1 MASPPLRATLIT
13 LGVADVRRAARFYE
27 TLGMRR
33 RVKGAKDVAF
43 FEAGGVALA
52 VWGRADLAKD
62 AGLENSKP
70 GFSGVALAFNVAD
83 EPSVDAALQAAA
95 RAGGKIVKAAGR
107 AFWGGYTGY
116 FADPDGHLWEVAH
129 NPVFLLDE
137 GGQIRLPE

>member
-1 MASPPLRATLIT
+1 MALPPLRVTLVT
-13 LGVADVRRAARFYE
+13 LGVADVARAARFYE

-43 FEAGGVALA
+43 FEAGGTALA

-62 AGLENSKP
+62 TGLENSKP
-70 GFSGVALAFNVAD
+70 GFSGVALAFNVPD
-83 EPSVDAALQAAA
+83 EPSVDAALEAAA
-95 RAGGKIVKAAGR
+95 KVGGKIVKPGGR

-129 NPVFLLDE
+129 NPGFPLDQS
-137 GGQIRLPE
+137 GQIRLPE